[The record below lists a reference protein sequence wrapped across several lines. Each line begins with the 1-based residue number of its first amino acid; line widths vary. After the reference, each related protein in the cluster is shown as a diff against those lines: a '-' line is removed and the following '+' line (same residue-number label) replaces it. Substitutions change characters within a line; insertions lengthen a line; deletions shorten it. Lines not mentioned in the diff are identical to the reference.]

1 LDNIKLTDKNIG
13 IILLYLENIILIL
26 FYHPIH
32 KTFTS
37 NMGCGSS
44 SPCCGCCNTNKDVV
58 DQESVMKRIQ
68 TSMTANFSD
77 VHGGLSG
84 VSRRQD
90 EIVALQKEIIDM
102 LRKAKAD
109 KAKAD

>member
-1 LDNIKLTDKNIG
+1 
-13 IILLYLENIILIL
+13 
-26 FYHPIH
+26 
-32 KTFTS
+32 
-37 NMGCGSS
+37 
-44 SPCCGCCNTNKDVV
+44 
-58 DQESVMKRIQ
+58 MKRIQ

-109 KAKAD
+109 KAKADQKLELLEMVRSCYLYAMSEDRCVEREDYGQEA